1 MTYLSFLL
9 YTILF
14 IAMITPIAIAIFD
27 FFDIQFE
34 SYGNFLFW
42 FIALALFNAIL
53 PYQSTSIFQ
62 D

>member
-1 MTYLSFLL
+1 
-9 YTILF
+9 
-14 IAMITPIAIAIFD
+14 MITPIAIAIFD

-34 SYGNFLFW
+34 TYGNFLFW